1 MMDNDDDDWNASHE
15 VVDVLDDD
23 AAMSKRRDIIVGNL
37 IVVLL

>member
-1 MMDNDDDDWNASHE
+1 MMDNDDWNASHE

-23 AAMSKRRDIIVGNL
+23 AAMSKRRDIVGSL